1 MLATSGTVPAGT
13 VLDAANEETIEVREQ
28 TRGGEAPGNNSS
40 EKPLILQLLPE
51 QKAGIVEKGL
61 WEPWLWG
68 GQGREGEWVLW
79 PLLSLA
85 LSLCQWLPI
94 LEAKWGSYLC
104 HDLCRPILPGQE
116 QIEKGLKVQWSKWRI
131 TWALIRTFGNFCSIS
146 LVHLKY
152 LLALWYICKML
163 ETTCLIYVLRK

>member
-1 MLATSGTVPAGT
+1 MDCFWITRLGIFSKLRQGPSSKRDFI
-13 VLDAANEETIEVREQ
+13 LDAANEETIKVREQ
-28 TRGGEAPGNNSS
+28 TKGDEAPGNSSS

-51 QKAGIVEKGL
+51 QRAGIVEKGL
-61 WEPWLWG
+61 LQPWLSG
-68 GQGREGEWVLW
+68 GQGLEGECVLW

-104 HDLCRPILPGQE
+104 HDLCRPILSGQE
-116 QIEKGLKVQWSKWRI
+116 QTEKGLEMQWSKWRI

-146 LVHLKY
+146 LVCLK
-152 LLALWYICKML
+152 
-163 ETTCLIYVLRK
+163 